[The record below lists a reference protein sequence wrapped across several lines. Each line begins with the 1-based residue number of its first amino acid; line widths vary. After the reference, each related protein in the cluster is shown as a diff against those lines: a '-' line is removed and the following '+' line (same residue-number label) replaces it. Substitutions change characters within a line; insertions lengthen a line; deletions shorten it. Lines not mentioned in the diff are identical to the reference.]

1 MEKIVEALKKLLP
14 ENEVNEVANAV
25 GEILEQAKEKL
36 EAEYNQKLE
45 EAYAEL
51 TGELAEAE
59 KIAEQGYEEAYAII
73 GDLRNRLEIQGQE
86 YKDALEE
93 GYEEAYQ
100 MLKAERAKNEN
111 LEVEMYEEYD
121 QKLAEMKEYIVDKVD
136 QFLQLKGHEIYE
148 QARRDVLADPRL
160 AEHKVALDKIVNIA
174 TGYMSDEDFGGMNN
188 ERLEEASR
196 EIEALKGQMRILE
209 ARNIRISTEN
219 TKLNEAVRQAQDLIT
234 ESRKVVSKE
243 KKSAILAE
251 QKERVEKAKNVS
263 GRGTVSSDN
272 VVISEHNN
280 ASAGNSDMDQLLV
293 LSGLKQTK

>member
-1 MEKIVEALKKLLP
+1 MDKIVEALKKLLP

-25 GEILEQAKEKL
+25 GELLEQAKESL
-36 EAEYNQKLE
+36 ESEYNQKLE

-51 TGELAEAE
+51 TNELAQAE
-59 KIAEQGYEEAYAII
+59 QIAEQGYEEAYAII

-86 YKDALEE
+86 YNNALEE

-111 LEVEMYEEYD
+111 IEVEMYEEYD
-121 QKLAEMKEYIVDKVD
+121 RKLSEMKEYIVDKVD
-136 QFLQLKGHEIYE
+136 QFLQLKGSEIYE
-148 QARRDVLADPRL
+148 QARRDVLSDPRL

-174 TGYMSDEDFGGMNN
+174 SNYMSDDVSPVST

-196 EIEALKGQMRILE
+196 EIEALRGQMRILE

-234 ESRKVVSKE
+234 ESRKFVSKE
-243 KKSAILAE
+243 KKATVLTE
-251 QKERVEKAKNVS
+251 QKERVEKAKNVT
-263 GRGTVSSDN
+263 GRGSISGETTV
-272 VVISEHNN
+272 IAEHNN
-280 ASAGNSDMDQLLV
+280 GSAGSSDMDQLLV

>member
-1 MEKIVEALKKLLP
+1 MDKIVEALKNLLP

-25 GEILEQAKEKL
+25 GELLDQAKASL
-36 EAEYNQKLE
+36 ETEFNSKLE

-51 TGELAEAE
+51 TSELAEAE

-73 GDLRNRLEIQGQE
+73 GDLRTRLEIQGQE

-100 MLKAERAKNEN
+100 MLKSERAKNEN
-111 LEVEMYEEYD
+111 IEVNMYEEYD
-121 QKLAEMKEYIVDKVD
+121 SKLSEMKEYIVDKVD
-136 QFLQLKGHEIYE
+136 QFLQLKGSEIYE
-148 QARRDVLADPRL
+148 QARRDLVSDPRI

-174 TGYMSDEDFGGMNN
+174 SNYLSNDDFSEINA
-188 ERLEEASR
+188 EKAEEATR
-196 EIEALKGQMRILE
+196 QVEQLKGQMRILE

-234 ESRKVVSKE
+234 ESRRVVTRE
-243 KKSAILAE
+243 KKSNVLSE
-251 QKERVEKAKNVS
+251 QKERSERARNVM
-263 GRGTVSSDN
+263 GRGNNASDN
-272 VVISEHNN
+272 VVIAEHNN
-280 ASAGNSDMDQLLV
+280 TSGNSDMDQLLV

>member
-1 MEKIVEALKKLLP
+1 MDKIVEALKNLLP

-160 AEHKVALDKIVNIA
+160 
-174 TGYMSDEDFGGMNN
+174 
-188 ERLEEASR
+188 
-196 EIEALKGQMRILE
+196 EI
-209 ARNIRISTEN
+209 
-219 TKLNEAVRQAQDLIT
+219 
-234 ESRKVVSKE
+234 
-243 KKSAILAE
+243 
-251 QKERVEKAKNVS
+251 
-263 GRGTVSSDN
+263 GRAHV
-272 VVISEHNN
+272 
-280 ASAGNSDMDQLLV
+280 
-293 LSGLKQTK
+293 